1 MKAAFQA
8 RLNPI
13 HDSNVQ
19 SSTSELD
26 RPSTSYENDHS
37 ASARG
42 LKSAY
47 QARSF
52 SVEQPASTKGLKQAF
67 AEREEAKNMADNISW
82 SVSDLQE
89 NSNYQHIEDDTGSLF
104 PSGGYHSIHRLEQL
118 SNQKGGSNLR
128 RAFEARTG
136 GTVRRNV
143 GDGHENNDMMLQRHA
158 DIIVSKM
165 EQDEALMENSPDAEE
180 LRRFIL
186 VKVGLL
192 NLFSD
197 LNLALGWL

>member
-1 MKAAFQA
+1 MKAAFQS
-8 RLNPI
+8 RLNPT
-13 HDSNVQ
+13 HNDSSPV
-19 SSTSELD
+19 SELD
-26 RPSTSYENDHS
+26 RPSTSYYENDYS
-37 ASARG
+37 APPSRG
-42 LKSAY
+42 LKAAY

-52 SVEQPASTKGLKQAF
+52 SVEPPASTKGLKQAF
-67 AEREEAKNMADNISW
+67 AEREEAKNMADDISC

-89 NSNYQHIEDDTGSLF
+89 NSNYQYIEDDTGSMF

-118 SNQKGGSNLR
+118 SNQRGGSNLR
-128 RAFEARTG
+128 KAFEARTG

-143 GDGHENNDMMLQRHA
+143 GNENNDMVLQRHA

-192 NLFSD
+192 MVSNLV
-197 LNLALGWL
+197 WL

>member
-8 RLNPI
+8 RLNPT
-13 HDSNVQ
+13 HNDS
-19 SSTSELD
+19 SPTSELD
-26 RPSTSYENDHS
+26 RPSTSYYENYYIAPHS
-37 ASARG
+37 RG
-42 LKSAY
+42 LKS
-47 QARSF
+47 F
-52 SVEQPASTKGLKQAF
+52 SVEPPASTKGLKQAF
-67 AEREEAKNMADNISW
+67 AEREEAKNMADDISC

-89 NSNYQHIEDDTGSLF
+89 NTNYQYIEDDTGSRF

-118 SNQKGGSNLR
+118 SNQRGGSNLR
-128 RAFEARTG
+128 KAFEARTG

-143 GDGHENNDMMLQRHA
+143 GNGHENNDMVLQRHA

-192 NLFSD
+192 MVSNLV
-197 LNLALGWL
+197 WL